1 METVTVIAQIWAVY
15 FLLVSVWMLMRKN
28 SLVRLTSKVL
38 KSEEHTFLVSLITLG
53 LGIVLVINYS
63 YWVLDWR
70 LMITLIHWL
79 VFIKGLVLLFFSGSL
94 NSILHCLK
102 RTEYLALVITVNS
115 LLALYFL
122 HYGFMQYW
130 YGAY

>member
-1 METVTVIAQIWAVY
+1 MDTAAIIAQIWALY
-15 FLLVSVWMLMRKN
+15 FLLVSIWMLLKRDA
-28 SLVRLTSKVL
+28 LVRLMGKVL
-38 KSEEHTFLVSLITLG
+38 SSEEHAFLVSLITLG

-70 LMITLIHWL
+70 LMITIIHWI
-79 VFIKGLVLLFFSGSL
+79 VFVKGLVLLFFSDGLGSL
-94 NSILHCLK
+94 VRFLEK
-102 RTEYLALVITVNS
+102 TEYLSVAITINA

-130 YGAY
+130 YEVY